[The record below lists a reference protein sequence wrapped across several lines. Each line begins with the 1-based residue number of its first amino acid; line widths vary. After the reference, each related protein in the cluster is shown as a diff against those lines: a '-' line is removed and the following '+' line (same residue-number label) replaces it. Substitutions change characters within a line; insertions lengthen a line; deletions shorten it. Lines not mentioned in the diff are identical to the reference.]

1 MTGATACFH
10 CGEPVE
16 RPGRWTTTIDGAG
29 REMCCAGCRAV
40 ADAIVAAG
48 LDDYYRARS
57 APAAG
62 AAVVPPA
69 LRALEVY
76 DEADVQARFVRS
88 REDRREATLMIDG
101 LRCGACVWLLEQG
114 LRRSAGVEAA
124 SVNLAT
130 GRATLRWNPAATR
143 LSALLDAI
151 ARLGYRALPFDPRE
165 REAQIQRTSKA
176 MFRRLFIAGLGMMQV
191 MMYAVPVYVAG
202 PGDIEPGHEQL
213 LRWASLLLTLPVVL
227 YSASPFLAGA
237 WRDLRARSVGMD
249 VPVAIGLLAAFG
261 ASIRA
266 TVTGHGEVYFDSVT
280 MFVFLLLAA
289 RYVEWVARRRAGR
302 AIDAVAAAVPDL
314 VDRVDPGRGT
324 VERVPAT
331 RLAPG
336 ELFRVPVG
344 ERIAVD
350 AAIVEGRTAI
360 DQSLLTGESLPVARG
375 PGDAVPG
382 GAINAGSPVLA
393 RVLRTSADSAISTI
407 ERLVDRAA
415 ADKPRLAGLTE
426 RIARWFVA
434 ALLVLAAGV
443 WLAWMQAD
451 PARAAHIAI
460 AVLVV
465 SCPCALSMA
474 TPAALAAATGA
485 AMRRGMLVARGD
497 ALEQV
502 AACTDVVFDKTG
514 TLTRGRPELVR
525 VAVLG
530 AASGDRPGPSS
541 APSSAPSADP
551 PSGPPPDPDAARIRA
566 LAAAAALESGQ
577 AHPLADAIRRAAG
590 DSDALAPGGER
601 ETVPGLG
608 VEGLLDGRRYRLGS
622 AAFVAAWHPAIER
635 AAAPAGDPAPDSSGD
650 TVAWLADADA
660 PIARLH
666 FRDTLRDE
674 ARGVCATLAAAGL
687 RLHLL
692 SGDRAAAVA
701 PVAAALGI
709 EAVVA
714 DASPQ
719 DKLEYVRA
727 LQRRGRRVLMVGDG
741 INDAP
746 VLAAA
751 DVSVAVGQASSL
763 ARTAAA
769 VVLLGRSLDDLPALR
784 ALALRTRSVVR
795 ANLGWA
801 LGYNA
806 LAIPAA
812 ALGWVPPWLAAIGM
826 STSSLL
832 VVLNALRLIPAA
844 SGARAPRAAAR
855 LAPAAP
861 SGDGTARESS

>member
-1 MTGATACFH
+1 MTGAVACFH

-16 RPGRWTTTIDGAG
+16 QPGRWTARVEGIE
-29 REMCCAGCRAV
+29 REMCCAGCQAV
-40 ADAIVAAG
+40 ANAIVAAG

-57 APAAG
+57 APAPG

-76 DEADVQARFVRS
+76 DDADVQARFVRN
-88 REDRREATLMIDG
+88 RDADCEATLMIDG

-114 LRRSAGVEAA
+114 LRRRPGVEAA

-130 GRATLRWNPAATR
+130 GRATVRWNPAATR
-143 LSALLDAI
+143 LSSLLDAI
-151 ARLGYRALPFDPRE
+151 GRLGYRALPFDPRE

-191 MMYAVPVYVAG
+191 MMYAVPVYVAD
-202 PGDIEPGHEQL
+202 PGDIEWQHESL
-213 LRWASLLLTLPVVL
+213 LRWASLLLTLPVML
-227 YSASPFLAGA
+227 YSATPFFAGA

-249 VPVAIGLLAAFG
+249 VPVVIGLLAAFV
-261 ASIRA
+261 ASVRA
-266 TVTGHGEVYFDSVT
+266 TVAGHGEVYFDSVT
-280 MFVFLLLAA
+280 MFVFLLLSA
-289 RYVEWVARRRAGR
+289 RYVEWIARRRAGR
-302 AIDAVAAAVPDL
+302 AIDAVAAAVPDM
-314 VDRVDPGRGT
+314 VDRVDRDTGAIA
-324 VERVPAT
+324 RVPAT

-336 ELFRVPVG
+336 DLFRVPVG

-375 PGDAVPG
+375 AGDEVPG
-382 GAINAGSPVLA
+382 GAINAGSPVLM
-393 RVLRTSADSAISTI
+393 RVLRTSAESAISTI

-426 RIARWFVA
+426 RIAAWFVA
-434 ALLVLAAGV
+434 ALLLLAACV
-443 WLAWMQAD
+443 WLAWMQID
-451 PARAAHIAI
+451 PARAAQIAI

-485 AMRRGMLVARGD
+485 AMRRGMLIARGD

-514 TLTRGRPELVR
+514 TLTRGRPELVH
-525 VAVLG
+525 VALLG
-530 AASGDRPGPSS
+530 EAPGATSAAQ
-541 APSSAPSADP
+541 
-551 PSGPPPDPDAARIRA
+551 A
-566 LAAAAALESGQ
+566 LSIAAALESGQ
-577 AHPLADAIRRAAG
+577 AHPLAEAIRRAGG
-590 DSDALAPGGER
+590 DAAQAQPAPGER
-601 ETVPGLG
+601 ETVPGMG
-608 VEGLLDGRRYRLGS
+608 VEGDVDGRRYRLGS
-622 AAFVAAWHPAIER
+622 AAFVANWHPALAQR
-635 AAAPAGDPAPDSSGD
+635 DRPPGHGDAQPVGD
-650 TVAWLADADA
+650 TLAWLVDADA

-666 FRDTLRDE
+666 FRDRLRDE
-674 ARGVCATLAAAGL
+674 AREVCDSLAAAGL

-692 SGDRAAAVA
+692 SGDRGPAVA
-701 PVAAALGI
+701 RVAEALDI
-709 EAVVA
+709 EAAVA

-719 DKLEYVRA
+719 RKLEYVHA
-727 LQRRGRRVLMVGDG
+727 LQAEGRRVLMVGDG

-751 DVSVAVGQASSL
+751 DVSVAVGHATSL

-769 VVLLGRSLDDLPALR
+769 VVLLGQSLTDLPALR
-784 ALALRTRSVVR
+784 ALALRTRAIVR

-801 LGYNA
+801 LAYNVV
-806 LAIPAA
+806 AIPAA

-832 VVLNALRLIPAA
+832 VVVNALRLIPATATGVAAARADAAA
-844 SGARAPRAAAR
+844 SQGGARA
-855 LAPAAP
+855 
-861 SGDGTARESS
+861 GTTAHGSP

>member
-1 MTGATACFH
+1 MTGAVACFH

-16 RPGRWTTTIDGAG
+16 QPGRWTAKVEGIE
-29 REMCCAGCRAV
+29 REMCCAGCQAV
-40 ADAIVAAG
+40 ANAIVAAG

-57 APAAG
+57 APAPG

-76 DEADVQARFVRS
+76 DDADVQARFVRN
-88 REDRREATLMIDG
+88 RDADCEATLMIDG

-114 LRRSAGVEAA
+114 LRRRPGVEAA

-130 GRATLRWNPAATR
+130 GRATVRWNPAATR
-143 LSALLDAI
+143 LSSLLDAI
-151 ARLGYRALPFDPRE
+151 GRLGYRALPFDPRE

-191 MMYAVPVYVAG
+191 MMYAVPVYVAD
-202 PGDIEPGHEQL
+202 PGDIEWQHESL
-213 LRWASLLLTLPVVL
+213 LRWASLLLTLPVML
-227 YSASPFLAGA
+227 YSATPFFAGA

-249 VPVAIGLLAAFG
+249 VPVVIGLLAAFV
-261 ASIRA
+261 ASVRA
-266 TVTGHGEVYFDSVT
+266 TVVGHGEVYFDSVT
-280 MFVFLLLAA
+280 MFVFLLLSA
-289 RYVEWVARRRAGR
+289 RYVEWIARRRAGR
-302 AIDAVAAAVPDL
+302 AIDAVAAAVPDM
-314 VDRVDPGRGT
+314 VDRVDHDTGAIA
-324 VERVPAT
+324 RVPAT

-336 ELFRVPVG
+336 DLFRVPVG

-375 PGDAVPG
+375 AGDEVPG
-382 GAINAGSPVLA
+382 GAINAGSPVLM
-393 RVLRTSADSAISTI
+393 RVLRTSAESAISTI

-434 ALLVLAAGV
+434 ALLLLAACV
-443 WLAWMQAD
+443 WLAWMQID
-451 PARAAHIAI
+451 PARAAQIAI

-485 AMRRGMLVARGD
+485 AMRRGMLIARGD

-514 TLTRGRPELVR
+514 TLTRGRPELVH
-525 VAVLG
+525 VAPLGEAPGVTSAAQVL
-530 AASGDRPGPSS
+530 S
-541 APSSAPSADP
+541 
-551 PSGPPPDPDAARIRA
+551 I
-566 LAAAAALESGQ
+566 AAALESGQ
-577 AHPLADAIRRAAG
+577 AHPLAEAIRRAGG
-590 DSDALAPGGER
+590 DAAQPRQAPGER
-601 ETVPGLG
+601 ETVPGMG
-608 VEGLLDGRRYRLGS
+608 VEGEVDGRRYRLGS
-622 AAFVAAWHPAIER
+622 AAFVASWHPALAQR
-635 AAAPAGDPAPDSSGD
+635 AQPLGHGDGQPPGD
-650 TVAWLADADA
+650 TLVWLVDADA
-660 PIARLH
+660 AIARLH
-666 FRDTLRDE
+666 FRDRLRDE
-674 ARGVCATLAAAGL
+674 AREVCDTLSAAGL

-701 PVAAALGI
+701 RVSEALHI
-709 EAVVA
+709 EAAVA

-719 DKLEYVRA
+719 RKLEYVRS
-727 LQRRGRRVLMVGDG
+727 LQGEGCRVLMVGDG

-751 DVSVAVGQASSL
+751 DVSVAVGHATSL

-769 VVLLGRSLDDLPALR
+769 VVLLGQSLNDLPALR
-784 ALALRTRSVVR
+784 ALALRTRSIVR

-801 LGYNA
+801 LAYNVV
-806 LAIPAA
+806 AIPAA

-832 VVLNALRLIPAA
+832 VVVNALRLIPATA
-844 SGARAPRAAAR
+844 KGVATSRAEAAAPQRDARA
-855 LAPAAP
+855 
-861 SGDGTARESS
+861 GTTAHGSP

>member
-1 MTGATACFH
+1 MTGPIACFH

-16 RPGRWTTTIDGAG
+16 RPGRWTARVDGAE
-29 REMCCAGCRAV
+29 REMCCAGCQAV
-40 ADAIVAAG
+40 ANAIVAAG
-48 LDDYYRARS
+48 LDDYYRART
-57 APAAG
+57 APAPG
-62 AAVVPPA
+62 AAIVPPE

-76 DEADVQARFVRS
+76 DDAEVQARFVRS
-88 REDRREATLMIDG
+88 RDSDCEATLMIDG

-114 LRRSAGVEAA
+114 LRRRPGVEAA

-130 GRATLRWNPAATR
+130 GRATLRWDPAATR

-151 ARLGYRALPFDPRE
+151 GRLGYRALPFDPRE

-202 PGDIEPGHEQL
+202 PGGIEPRYESL
-213 LRWASLLLTLPVVL
+213 LRWASLLLTLPVMF
-227 YSASPFLAGA
+227 YSASPFFAGA
-237 WRDLRARSVGMD
+237 WRDLRARAVGMD
-249 VPVAIGLLAAFG
+249 VPVVIGLLAAFA
-261 ASIRA
+261 ASVRA
-266 TVTGHGEVYFDSVT
+266 TVVGDGEVYFDSVT

-289 RYVEWVARRRAGR
+289 RYVEWIARRRAGR
-302 AIDAVAAAVPDL
+302 AIDAVAAAIPDM
-314 VDRVDPGRGT
+314 VDRVDPAGGAI
-324 VERVPAT
+324 ERVPAT

-344 ERIAVD
+344 ERVAVD
-350 AAIVEGRTAI
+350 ASIVEGRTAI

-375 PGDAVPG
+375 PGDEVPG
-382 GAINAGSPVLA
+382 GAINAGSPVLM
-393 RVLRTSADSAISTI
+393 RVLRTSAESAISTI

-434 ALLVLAAGV
+434 ALLLLAAGV
-443 WLAWMQAD
+443 WFAWMQLD
-451 PARAAHIAI
+451 PARAAQVAI

-497 ALEQV
+497 ALDQV

-525 VAVLG
+525 VALAGDAPG
-530 AASGDRPGPSS
+530 AATS
-541 APSSAPSADP
+541 AQAIAI
-551 PSGPPPDPDAARIRA
+551 AAS
-566 LAAAAALESGQ
+566 LESGQ
-577 AHPLADAIRRAAG
+577 AHPLADAIRRAGG
-590 DSDALAPGGER
+590 DAIAALLPAGER
-601 ETVPGLG
+601 ETVPGMG
-608 VEGLLDGRRYRLGS
+608 VEGVVDGRRYRLGS
-622 AAFVAAWHPAIER
+622 AAFVAAWHPALAETAE
-635 AAAPAGDPAPDSSGD
+635 AADPADPQAAGDT
-650 TVAWLADADA
+650 TVWLVDADA
-660 PIARLH
+660 PIARFH
-666 FRDTLRDE
+666 FRDRLRDE
-674 ARGVCATLAAAGL
+674 AREVCETLAAAGL

-692 SGDRAAAVA
+692 SGDRGAAVA
-701 PVAAALGI
+701 QVAGALGI
-709 EAVVA
+709 EAAQA

-719 DKLEYVRA
+719 LKLEYVRS
-727 LQRRGRRVLMVGDG
+727 LQQRGRRVLMVGDG

-751 DVSVAVGQASSL
+751 DVSVAVGRATSL

-769 VVLLGRSLDDLPALR
+769 VVLLGQSLNDLPALR
-784 ALALRTRSVVR
+784 SLALRTRSIVR

-801 LGYNA
+801 LAYNA
-806 LAIPAA
+806 VAIPAA

-844 SGARAPRAAAR
+844 RAGRAVAPVPTAGRRAPA
-855 LAPAAP
+855 
-861 SGDGTARESS
+861 GTAAHGNP